1 LTCTPTCALTAVIAV
16 AAAVCSTEPGLRF
29 IPVPAVTGF
38 AGFWEVDAQ
47 RSTPHPQPIDIM
59 NEASF
64 IVKRVHKSIHAMVLG
79 ETEGQLTL
87 AARPGFLPPG
97 LPASYCEVYDKSN
110 KTESTW
116 TPRRSVAQAALVVH
130 IRMLEAH
137 STQLAAAGLV
147 LLVVAAGT
155 SLQESSRAYCM

>member
-1 LTCTPTCALTAVIAV
+1 
-16 AAAVCSTEPGLRF
+16 
-29 IPVPAVTGF
+29 VTGF

-59 NEASF
+59 NEVSF

-110 KTESTW
+110 KTDSTW
-116 TPRRSVAQAALVVH
+116 TPRRSVAQIVH
-130 IRMLEAH
+130 ILALEAH
-137 STQLAAAGLV
+137 SMQLAAAGFV
-147 LLVVAAGT
+147 LLVLAAVTSCRKAAGLTACNHMCIPALLWHLRVAAPST
-155 SLQESSRAYCM
+155 LPHLF

>member
-1 LTCTPTCALTAVIAV
+1 MCFSFSIATCALLQPPCRLLRFPA
-16 AAAVCSTEPGLRF
+16 EPGLRF

-59 NEASF
+59 NGVSF
-64 IVKRVHKSIHAMVLG
+64 IVKKVHKSIHAMVLG

-97 LPASYCEVYDKSN
+97 LPASYCEVYDKTN

-116 TPRRSVAQAALVVH
+116 TPRRSVLH
-130 IRMLEAH
+130 M
-137 STQLAAAGLV
+137 G
-147 LLVVAAGT
+147 
-155 SLQESSRAYCM
+155 C